1 MTAIPVRTGVPV
13 YRLRG
18 AGFAPAPRAFD
29 GPLCPPAAAPVCA
42 PPRPPLCSAPG
53 NASKGGLRS
62 VLFSMRGAV
71 SPSHRHRVRAV
82 GFRSRARGVFS
93 LVALRLP
100 ARLCPAPVR
109 DIRRWRGTSKSS
121 AFCPVPVRNI
131 RRWRGTSKSSAFCP
145 APVRD
150 NVLFSPQHGITAAR
164 QRRFP
169 VRRIFTP
176 VPHSFSRASAF
187 SRRARIPV
195 LFLDNPRARRL

>member
-13 YRLRG
+13 WTGVPVRTGDWFERAFRFGRAFRFTGCAARALLPRRALLTGRSARRPPPQY
-18 AGFAPAPRAFD
+18 APR
-29 GPLCPPAAAPVCA
+29 
-42 PPRPPLCSAPG
+42 R
-53 NASKGGLRS
+53 GLRS
-62 VLFSMRGAV
+62 VPPPETLLKAASTLSRPPVRGAV

-82 GFRSRARGVFS
+82 GFRPRARGVFS

-121 AFCPVPVRNI
+121 AFCP
-131 RRWRGTSKSSAFCP
+131 

-150 NVLFSPQHGITAAR
+150 NVLFSPQHGIAAAR

-169 VRRIFTP
+169 VRRIF
-176 VPHSFSRASAF
+176 
-187 SRRARIPV
+187 
-195 LFLDNPRARRL
+195 NPRAALVPPRARLFAARPHPRPFP

>member
-1 MTAIPVRTGVPV
+1 MMAERKSLLPPS
-13 YRLRG
+13 
-18 AGFAPAPRAFD
+18 PR
-29 GPLCPPAAAPVCA
+29 
-42 PPRPPLCSAPG
+42 G

-121 AFCPVPVRNI
+121 AFCP
-131 RRWRGTSKSSAFCP
+131 

-150 NVLFSPQHGITAAR
+150 NVLFSPQHGIAAAR

-176 VPHSFSRASAF
+176 VPHSFPRAPAF

>member
-1 MTAIPVRTGVPV
+1 MMAERKSLLPPS
-13 YRLRG
+13 
-18 AGFAPAPRAFD
+18 PR
-29 GPLCPPAAAPVCA
+29 
-42 PPRPPLCSAPG
+42 G

-62 VLFSMRGAV
+62 VLFSVRGAV

-82 GFRSRARGVFS
+82 GFRSRARGVFGAPQPAQEGKMFRPRARGVFS
-93 LVALRLP
+93 QAALRLP
-100 ARLCPAPVR
+100 ARL
-109 DIRRWRGTSKSS
+109 SS
-121 AFCPVPVRNI
+121 VPVRNI

-150 NVLFSPQHGITAAR
+150 NVLFSPQHGIAAAR

-176 VPHSFSRASAF
+176 VPHSFPRAPAS
-187 SRRARIPV
+187 SRRVRIPV